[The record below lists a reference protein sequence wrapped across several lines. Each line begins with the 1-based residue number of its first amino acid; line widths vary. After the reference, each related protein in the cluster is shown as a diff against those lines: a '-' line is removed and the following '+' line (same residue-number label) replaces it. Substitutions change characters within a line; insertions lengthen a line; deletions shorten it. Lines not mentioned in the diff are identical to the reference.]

1 MVLQGHSLAVR
12 RIKFSPFHAN
22 IIASASYD
30 MSVIVH
36 DCNTQQAINKF
47 DHHTEFV
54 VGLDFNMFNQGLLA
68 TASWDKS
75 VATFSIEEN
84 PRVVMQA
91 AGLA

>member
-1 MVLQGHSLAVR
+1 
-12 RIKFSPFHAN
+12 
-22 IIASASYD
+22 
-30 MSVIVH
+30 
-36 DCNTQQAINKF
+36 
-47 DHHTEFV
+47 
-54 VGLDFNMFNQGLLA
+54 MFNQGLLA